1 MITHMYVTLHITMKV
16 KTALTLIVLIAV
28 VMTGMYYGQDIVN
41 VFRHTEYVQLPPTTE
56 IVVTDEFAALVTTFS
71 ESPEGKEVLH
81 TWATQQALEVT
92 RKKLDDI
99 EAQTLRKEA
108 SV

>member
-1 MITHMYVTLHITMKV
+1 MKV
-16 KTALTLIVLIAV
+16 KTALALTATIAV
-28 VMTGMYYGQDIVN
+28 ITAGMYYGQDIVS

-56 IVVTDEFAALVTTFS
+56 VVVTDEFAALVTTFS

-81 TWATQQALEVT
+81 TWATQKALEVT

-99 EAQTLRKEA
+99 ESQTLKKEA
-108 SV
+108 SL